1 MRKLL
6 LLLTLSTFSLLILN
20 SCEEENL
27 ITGAS
32 TNQGNSTNSPTTG
45 SNTGT
50 TTTTTKCYVKT
61 IVEVEDGDTYTN
73 KLAYNTKNLLT
84 TSDQDG
90 ALSTYEYDANNRVTK
105 LTLVDG
111 AGVETYTY
119 SYDSKGN
126 MSNIKYTAKNTP
138 VSLFITEYKLTTNA
152 SGQVSQVTAVTE
164 DGNIDFILE
173 YQGNNIK
180 KLIASADGKKETLI
194 ENLTFDA
201 KSNVFVNAGLAKANI
216 PFIIVGAFF
225 GTNMTKFV
233 NANNVLTDK
242 LLGVFSTDPVTTTY
256 KYEYSKDN
264 LPTKMTYIQIDGK
277 DKLEGSATYTYDC
290 K

>member
-1 MRKLL
+1 MKKLL
-6 LLLTLSTFSLLILN
+6 SLLTISSLSLLILN

-27 ITGAS
+27 ISGAS
-32 TNQGNSTNSPTTG
+32 NNTGNSTNNPTTG

-50 TTTTTKCYVKT
+50 TATKCYVKM

-73 KLAYNTKNLLT
+73 KLTYNTKNLLT

-90 ALSTYEYDANNRVTK
+90 ALSTYEYDANSRVTK

-138 VSLFITEYKLTTNA
+138 ISLFITEYKFTTNG
-152 SGQVSQVTAVTE
+152 SGQVSQVTAVTD
-164 DGNIDFILE
+164 DGNVDFVLE

-180 KLIASADGKKETLI
+180 KLIATADGKKETLI

-201 KSNVFVNAGLAKANI
+201 KSNAFVNAGLAKANI

-225 GTNMTKFV
+225 GTNMTKYL
-233 NANNVLTDK
+233 NANNILTDK
-242 LLGVFSTDPVTTTY
+242 LLSIFSPDPVTTTY
-256 KYEYSKDN
+256 KYEYNKDN
-264 LPTKMTYIQIDGK
+264 LPTKMTYVQIDGK
-277 DKLEGSATYTYDC
+277 DKLEGSSTFTYDC

>member
-1 MRKLL
+1 MKKLL
-6 LLLTLSTFSLLILN
+6 LLLTISTFLLLTLN

-32 TNQGNSTNSPTTG
+32 TNKANTTTNS
-45 SNTGT
+45 STGT
-50 TTTTTKCYVKT
+50 NTASSSTKCYVNA
-61 IVEVEDGDTYTN
+61 IVEVEDGDTYIN
-73 KLAYNTKNLLT
+73 KLTYNTKNLLT

-90 ALSTYEYDANNRVTK
+90 ALSTYEYDANSKVTK

-111 AGVETYTY
+111 TGVETYTY

-138 VSLFITEYKLTTNA
+138 ISLFITEYKLTTNS

-164 DGNIDFILE
+164 DGNIDFTFE

-180 KLIASADGKKETLI
+180 KLIATADGQKETLI

-201 KSNVFVNAGLAKANI
+201 KSNVFVNTGLTKANI

-242 LLGVFSTDPVTTTY
+242 LLGILSADPVTTTY
-256 KYEYSKDN
+256 KYEYNKDN
-264 LPTKMTYIQIDGK
+264 LPSKMTYVQIDGK
-277 DKLEGSATYTYDC
+277 DKLEGSSTFTYDC